1 MKQCCEQTGEKF
13 MRKIAICDS
22 CCETLEAM
30 KNMLTAQYGK
40 ELQIATYPSGEELL
54 RAWQKDERKKA
65 EIVIMEVRSEEE
77 NWMSAA
83 RQVQEIFGDVKMIFS
98 TGELECAEEIF
109 EANPVYLLAKPVRQE
124 RLYEAVDRAIGQ
136 IEEGEAASVTLISK
150 SFIARVRAE
159 DIWYVESERRVL
171 TVHSREEDIR
181 VNMKLSDLEERLP
194 EYFVRVHQ
202 SYLVNMKQIRVFS
215 AKGVELAD
223 RRVIPVS
230 RPRYAKAKDIFLQF
244 LGEKEE

>member
-1 MKQCCEQTGEKF
+1 MKQCCEQTGENF

-30 KNMLTAQYGK
+30 RNMLTAQYGK

-54 RAWQKDERKKA
+54 RTWQKDERKKT
-65 EIVIMEVRSEEE
+65 EIIIMEVRSEEE
-77 NWMSAA
+77 NGISVA
-83 RQVQEIFGDVKMIFS
+83 RQIQEIFGGVKTIFS
-98 TGELECAEEIF
+98 TAQLECAEEIF
-109 EANPVYLLAKPVRQE
+109 EANPVYLLAKPIKQE
-124 RLYEAVDRAIGQ
+124 RLFEAVDRAIGQ
-136 IEEGEAASVTLISK
+136 IEEGEAVCVTLISK

-171 TVHSREEDIR
+171 TVHSKEEDIR

-194 EYFVRVHQ
+194 ESFVRVHQ
-202 SYLVNMKQIRVFS
+202 GYLVNMKQIRVFS
-215 AKGVELAD
+215 AKGVELVD